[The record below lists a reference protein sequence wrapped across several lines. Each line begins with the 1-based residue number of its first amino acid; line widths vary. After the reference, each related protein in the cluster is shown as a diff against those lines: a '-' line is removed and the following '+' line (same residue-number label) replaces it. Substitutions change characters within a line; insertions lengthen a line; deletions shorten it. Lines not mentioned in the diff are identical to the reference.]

1 MAAAPVFEVGNLVTV
16 EGGLP
21 GVDLSGIYTIV
32 KGHDLDTDNPIYRIR
47 HDASG
52 RERMEAG
59 HKLQPTNGAVHI
71 EDVATTWRR
80 AFR

>member
-1 MAAAPVFEVGNLVTV
+1 MTATPIFEAGNLVTI

-21 GVDLSGIYTIV
+21 GVDLSGTYTII
-32 KGHDLDTDNPIYRIR
+32 KGHNLDTDNPIYRIR

-52 RERMEAG
+52 RERMEAS
-59 HKLQPTNGAVHI
+59 HKLQRAAHAVH
-71 EDVATTWRR
+71 EDAAATWRR